1 VTRSTMFFNM
11 AVVLGKSS
19 SLLGKA
25 ATINSLCRH
34 LGFGGHS
41 PRGQCRERER
51 ERESVCVCVCV
62 CVCVAAKKKE
72 KRKIRREGTT
82 LWDYGVVVH
91 KDSWCRISITTKLDS
106 RLNRSTD
113 RSKTHSS
120 SLRCVVWHRCLEPT
134 NLVVAISRDSSDAP
148 GALSQCVTG

>member
-1 VTRSTMFFNM
+1 MFFNM

-62 CVCVAAKKKE
+62 CCREKKGEE
-72 KRKIRREGTT
+72 KDTQRGNYFVR
-82 LWDYGVVVH
+82 LWCSSTQRLVMSNIDY
-91 KDSWCRISITTKLDS
+91 
-106 RLNRSTD
+106 N
-113 RSKTHSS
+113 KT
-120 SLRCVVWHRCLEPT
+120 
-134 NLVVAISRDSSDAP
+134 
-148 GALSQCVTG
+148 